1 MIFDNRCS
9 DVMSKVRGLL
19 QPTSLAHFYTNILP
33 TRSSAARSAVTS
45 IRVTNLYY
53 SVPQPFANAG
63 SITDSTI
70 ESVLTVGNSIVKIP
84 RLQVVQAAVPSLLTS
99 SSEAWRTIQPKS
111 PSLDG
116 EASSKKDGSSSSV
129 VKPARRL
136 VLSHV

>member
-1 MIFDNRCS
+1 
-9 DVMSKVRGLL
+9 MSQVRGLL

-70 ESVLTVGNSIVKIP
+70 ESVLTVGNSPHHCKN
-84 RLQVVQAAVPSLLTS
+84 PSAS
-99 SSEAWRTIQPKS
+99 GRSGGS
-111 PSLDG
+111 PQFINFKFRSMAHNTAQ
-116 EASSKKDGSSSSV
+116 ESV
-129 VKPARRL
+129 A
-136 VLSHV
+136 